1 MEKNIQKDIKWFKA
15 LSLFEGV
22 CFFVAGICA
31 LMSGG
36 ILGWISGVTLAI
48 MACMSIAAVFFGGDS
63 MFLAMGV
70 SIAEDENADDYIEHL
85 EELEEDR
92 K

>member
-1 MEKNIQKDIKWFKA
+1 MDDSVRKTLKASKA

-36 ILGWISGVTLAI
+36 ILGWISGVTLVI
-48 MACMSIAAVFFGGDS
+48 LACMSIAAVFFGGDN

-70 SIAEDENADDYIEHL
+70 SMAEDENTDDYIEHL